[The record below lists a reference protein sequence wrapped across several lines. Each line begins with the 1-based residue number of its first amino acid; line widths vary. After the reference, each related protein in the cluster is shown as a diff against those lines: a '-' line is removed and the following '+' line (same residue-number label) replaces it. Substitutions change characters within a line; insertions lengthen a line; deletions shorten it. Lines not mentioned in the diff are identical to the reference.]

1 MHLLKN
7 APIKRKLMLVIM
19 LISGISMLLV
29 CTAVTIYELI
39 LFRKDATYQIATMA
53 EMIGNNS
60 KAPLIFKDAN
70 SATETLNALR
80 ADSRIVAAR
89 IYRNGGE
96 AFASYLR
103 DASDSAVLP
112 SEPLVEGVSAQGSKL
127 LITRRISIEGEPL
140 GTIVVYADLGGIV
153 RARLVSYGAII
164 SLVFVGSF
172 LVALLL
178 SSGLQKSI
186 SGPILQLT
194 DVARK
199 VSTEK
204 NYVVRAVKYD
214 EDEVGVLIDAFNS
227 MLDTLAASRER
238 LRESEEQYARAVR
251 GANDGIW
258 DWNLQTNECYFSPR
272 WKSMLGYED
281 QQVGNTPD
289 QWFDRILEK
298 DRANTHKAFDEHV
311 AGHSEQLEIEYRIQ
325 HRDGSY
331 KWCLTRGLVVTDDSG
346 TPLRIAGS
354 QTDITRRKKAE
365 ELKTVNARLLESSRK
380 AGMAE
385 IATSVLHNIGNVL
398 NSANVSTS
406 LLSESIIHSKVPNL
420 SRAVAMIREH
430 GQDIGKFFSEDEK
443 GKRFPV
449 YLATLAER
457 LERQQHKDRQE
468 IAALE
473 KNIAHIKAIVNMHQS
488 YSNSSGIL
496 APVSM
501 AEMVDDA
508 IQLNDAGLVRHGV
521 SVERDYSPVPPVMID
536 RHKVLL
542 ILVNLISNAKYAAD
556 KIDEADRQVR
566 IAIRRTPDDR
576 IQVAVID
583 RGVGIAKE
591 NLTKIFSHGFT
602 TRKDGHGFGLHSSAL
617 AAKEMNGS
625 LVAESDGSGC
635 GTTFTL
641 ELPLVKEEAVA

>member
-1 MHLLKN
+1 MQLLKN

-19 LISGISMLLV
+19 LTSGISMLLV

-39 LFRKDATYQIATMA
+39 LFQKDATDQLTTMA
-53 EMIGNNS
+53 EMIGHNS
-60 KAPLIFKDAN
+60 KAPLIFEDAD
-70 SATETLNALR
+70 SATQTLDALR

-89 IYRNGGE
+89 IYGNGGE
-96 AFASYLR
+96 AFASYSR
-103 DASDSAVLP
+103 DPSDGAVLP
-112 SEPLVEGVSAQGSKL
+112 SEPLVEGVSAQGSAL

-140 GTIVVYADLGGIV
+140 GTIVVYADLRGV
-153 RARLVSYGAII
+153 RTRLVSYGAI
-164 SLVFVGSF
+164 LGMVFVGSF

-178 SSGLQKSI
+178 SSKLQKSI

-194 DVARK
+194 DVARV

-204 NYVVRAVKYD
+204 NYTVRATKSD
-214 EDEVGVLIDAFNS
+214 EAEVGVLIDAFNS

-238 LRESEEQYARAVR
+238 LHESEERYARAVR

-258 DWNLQTNECYFSPR
+258 DWNLQTDECYFSTR
-272 WKSMLGYED
+272 WKSMLGYEE

-289 QWFDRILEK
+289 QWFDRILEE
-298 DRANTHKAFDEHV
+298 DRVITHKAVDDHI

-325 HRDGSY
+325 HRDGSHR
-331 KWCLTRGLVVTDDSG
+331 WCLTRGLVVTDDSG

-354 QTDITRRKKAE
+354 QTDITRRKNAE
-365 ELKTVNARLLESSRK
+365 ELKAINTRLLESSRQ

-406 LLSESIIHSKVPNL
+406 LLSESISHSKVPNL
-420 SRAVAMIREH
+420 SKAVAMMREH
-430 GQDIGKFFSEDEK
+430 GQDLGKFFSEDEK
-443 GKRFPV
+443 GRRFPE

-457 LERQQHKDRQE
+457 LERQQNQDRQE

-473 KNIAHIKAIVNMHQS
+473 TNIAHIKAIVNMHQS
-488 YSNSSGIL
+488 YSSSAGIL
-496 APVSM
+496 APTSM

-508 IQLNDAGLVRHGV
+508 IRLNDAGLARHGV
-521 SVERDYSPVPPVMID
+521 SVERDYSPAPPVMTD

-542 ILVNLISNAKYAAD
+542 ILVNLISNAKYALD
-556 KIDEADRQVR
+556 QIEGDRQLR

-576 IQVAVID
+576 IQVAVSD
-583 RGVGIAKE
+583 RGVGIAHE
-591 NLTKIFSHGFT
+591 NLNKIFAHGFT

-617 AAKEMNGS
+617 AAKELHGS
-625 LVAESDGSGC
+625 LLAESDGPGC

-641 ELPLVKEEAVA
+641 ELPLANKEEAAA